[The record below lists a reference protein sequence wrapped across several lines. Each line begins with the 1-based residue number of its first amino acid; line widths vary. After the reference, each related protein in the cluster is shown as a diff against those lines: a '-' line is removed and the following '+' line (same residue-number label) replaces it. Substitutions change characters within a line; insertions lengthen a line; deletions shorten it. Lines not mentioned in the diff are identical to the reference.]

1 MHYFHALFSILK
13 NLFLYRILRQL
24 RVFALLRF
32 LLGMIAIGVVQ
43 YRWWFRRHPQKKHD
57 LDAPLILSL
66 TSYPARYKTLVYTLR
81 CLLTQTIKP
90 DQVVLWIA
98 YTDQSTIPNEVLGL
112 CGDGLKI
119 HFCEDTKSYKKIIPT
134 LQAYPN
140 CYVITVDDDL
150 FYEAKMVE
158 RLINSFQSHKREVI
172 CNRGHLITLD
182 ITKKPNPYH
191 QWKHDVGFSDVINPR
206 FLLATSG
213 AGVLYPPDVFHH
225 DVCQS
230 QIFQLASPLSDD
242 IWMYW
247 MIRMNGYVYKKIS
260 ENRFLITWPFSQRES
275 LYARDQES
283 NNNDLAI
290 ESLINLYGV
299 PY

>member
-1 MHYFHALFSILK
+1 
-13 NLFLYRILRQL
+13 
-24 RVFALLRF
+24 
-32 LLGMIAIGVVQ
+32 MIAIGVVQ

-90 DQVVLWIA
+90 DQVVLWIS

-158 RLINSFQSHKREVI
+158 RLINSFQPHKREVI

-182 ITKKPNPYH
+182 ITKNLIPIINGNIMLVFQMSSILDFYLRH
-191 QWKHDVGFSDVINPR
+191 QGQVFCIHQMYSTMMYVNHKYFN
-206 FLLATSG
+206 LLA
-213 AGVLYPPDVFHH
+213 LY
-225 DVCQS
+225 Q
-230 QIFQLASPLSDD
+230 
-242 IWMYW
+242 
-247 MIRMNGYVYKKIS
+247 MIS
-260 ENRFLITWPFSQRES
+260 
-275 LYARDQES
+275 
-283 NNNDLAI
+283 
-290 ESLINLYGV
+290 
-299 PY
+299 